1 MKKLLVP
8 LLATAALVA
17 PAAASAH
24 HGWFGFGHHM
34 MLAKVSGTGTSFA
47 SASATASGKATGMM
61 NVTGTFS
68 ASISSDWTK
77 AETHTGM
84 GGTLSCAP
92 ATGTLTVTGAAT
104 TDTAKASLTG
114 KTCKWTPTSGSA
126 VSAFFGRGTT
136 TGAGAL
142 ASLTGSTEKAFL
154 MQKSDG
160 TVAGAVF
167 AGMHSMMSGM
177 FASEFAAREHAAANT
192 TGHCGQ

>member
-1 MKKLLVP
+1 MKKVLLP

-24 HGWFGFGHHM
+24 HGWFGWHAL
-34 MLAKVSGTGTSFA
+34 LAKVSGTGTSFA
-47 SASATASGKATGMM
+47 SASATASGKAIGTM

-77 AETHTGM
+77 ATSHTGM

-92 ATGTLTVTGAAT
+92 ATATLTITGAVA
-104 TDTAKASLTG
+104 TDTAKGSLTG
-114 KTCKWTPTSGSA
+114 KTCKWTPTTGST
-126 VSAFFGRGTT
+126 VSAFFGRGIT

-154 MQKSDG
+154 TQKSDG

-167 AGMHSMMSGM
+167 AGMHSMMNGM
-177 FASEFAAREHAAANT
+177 FASDFAAREHDAANK
-192 TGHCGQ
+192 TGHSDRG